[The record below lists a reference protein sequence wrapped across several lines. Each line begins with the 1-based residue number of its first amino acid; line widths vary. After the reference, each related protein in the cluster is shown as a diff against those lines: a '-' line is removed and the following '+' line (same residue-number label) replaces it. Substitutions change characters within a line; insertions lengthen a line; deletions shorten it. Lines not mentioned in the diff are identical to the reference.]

1 MASMTLYMRTAA
13 DANSTHAYLPKT
25 QMEKAGC
32 PGTGTA
38 VTTDPNYTFA
48 STITPG
54 NERVAYPTGGGGGGA
69 YITTVA
75 AVETTATLLA
85 PYDPVQ
91 AVSPY
96 APNV

>member
-1 MASMTLYMRTAA
+1 MAAMTLYMRTVA

-25 QMEKAGC
+25 MAEKAGC

-38 VTTDPNYTFA
+38 VPGDPNYTFA
-48 STITPG
+48 STMKAGLERTP
-54 NERVAYPTGGGGGGA
+54 YPTGGGGGA
-69 YITTVA
+69 ASLDTVV

-96 APNV
+96 P